1 MTEQKSLKILIAD
14 DNDSDRMLLSAIVK
28 KEGHEVIE
36 AINGAEAVSQYV
48 KHSPSLILLDALMP
62 IKDGFEAAQEIKQIA
77 GNQFIPIIFL
87 TSLQDAK
94 SLARC
99 LDSGGDDFLSKPYNR
114 SILKAKINAF
124 YRMRMMNQMIQ
135 EHAQQM
141 VVEQKVAKKIF
152 DNVAHLGCLD
162 SDNIQYSLSPLSVFN
177 GDIVLAERK
186 PDGGMYI
193 FIGDFTGHGL
203 PAAIGAMPLAE
214 IFYGMTKK
222 GFSIHEILTEI
233 NTKLTRILPVQF
245 FCCAAM
251 VDLDFVEKTA
261 RIFVGGLPALY
272 LWREK
277 SKTFDKIDSSSVPL
291 GVMSRENFKP
301 DIQDIPMYDNDRIFL
316 WSDGII
322 ESRAKDGEMFGEERL
337 ENLFNQGKH
346 QDELFNF
353 ILDNVDQ
360 FMLGGERDDDITLV
374 SAQMVDIE
382 SLSDDVVVEKNK
394 ELGGP
399 LEWSLHYE
407 LQSQSLRV
415 FNPLPLVL
423 QIVTEVDGLKNFS
436 GQLYTLLAELYSN
449 ALEHGVLGLD
459 SNLKTSGEGFAKYYS
474 LRKER
479 LDSLTT
485 GFIRVILSHEPLNDG
500 KGGRLRISF
509 EDSGPGFNFQK
520 MLKNEH
526 KIDGYC
532 GRGLPLIRTICEEFY
547 YEGVGNKV
555 NAVVVWPNIVENP
568 KKMAGNYE

>member
-1 MTEQKSLKILIAD
+1 MSEQQSLKILIAD

-28 KEGHEVIE
+28 NEGHEVIE
-36 AINGAEAVSQYV
+36 AINGLDAVSQFI
-48 KHSPSLILLDALMP
+48 KHQPSLILLDALMP
-62 IKDGFEAAQEIKQIA
+62 KKDGFEAAQEIKEIA
-77 GNQFIPIIFL
+77 GNEFIPIIFL

-124 YRMRMMNQMIQ
+124 YRMRKMNQMIQ
-135 EHAQQM
+135 RHAQQM

-152 DNVAHLGCLD
+152 DNVAHSGCLD

-186 PDGGMYI
+186 PDGGMYL

-261 RIFVGGLPALY
+261 RIFVGGLPPLY
-272 LWREK
+272 LWREQSK
-277 SKTFDKIDSSSVPL
+277 SFEKIDSNSVPL

-301 DIQDIPMYDNDRIFL
+301 NIRDIPMYDKDRIFL

-322 ESRAKDGEMFGEERL
+322 ESRAKNGEMFGEERL
-337 ENLFNQGKH
+337 EKLFNQGKRP
-346 QDELFNF
+346 DELFNY
-353 ILDNVDQ
+353 ILESIDQ
-360 FMLGGERDDDITLV
+360 FMIDGERDDDITLV

-382 SLSDDVVVEKNK
+382 SLTDDVVEEQNK
-394 ELGGP
+394 VLGGP
-399 LEWSLHYE
+399 LQWKFQYE
-407 LQSQSLRV
+407 LQSQSLRE

-423 QIVTEVDGLKNFS
+423 QIVTEVDGLKFFS

-459 SNLKTSGEGFAKYYS
+459 SNLKTSCEGFAQYYS
-474 LRKER
+474 LRKDR
-479 LDSLTT
+479 LEELNS
-485 GFIRVILSHEPLNDG
+485 GFVRVILSHESLNDG
-500 KGGRLRISF
+500 KGGRLKIIV
-509 EDSGPGFNFQK
+509 EDSGAGFDFK
-520 MLKNEH
+520 
-526 KIDGYC
+526 KILSKDYKADGYC
-532 GRGLPLIRTICEEFY
+532 GRGLTLIRTICEDFY
-547 YEGVGNKV
+547 YEGCGNKV
-555 NAVVVWPNIVENP
+555 NAVIVWPNIVENTQ
-568 KKMAGNYE
+568 KLVG